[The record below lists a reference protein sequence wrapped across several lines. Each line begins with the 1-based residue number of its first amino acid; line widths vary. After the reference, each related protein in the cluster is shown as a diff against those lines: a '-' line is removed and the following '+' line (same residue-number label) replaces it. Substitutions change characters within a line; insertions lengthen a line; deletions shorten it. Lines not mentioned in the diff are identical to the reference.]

1 MSNKMELPTHLV
13 YEPKAFERL
22 HGSEIF
28 DSLVNRRVVVISGCG
43 ATRKISEHLIGGLKL
58 QPAMIKAFYC
68 TDNTLQTIDQLEIG
82 IRLEYAEVIIGV
94 GGGKVLDVSKVV
106 GTRMNVPVMLVPT
119 ALSCDAVCSPVASIR
134 VNQAK
139 SMSIAV
145 EMPWAV
151 VIDLDI
157 VAHSP
162 GRLFCAGIG
171 DLLSNKTALVD
182 WKLAHRASKEKID
195 VVSCLMANNAVDLFL
210 NTVNQNNI
218 GRAALLQVTVESLIM
233 SGIAMAIAGS
243 SRPCSGSEHLISHA
257 LDNYCGGK
265 ALHGEQVA
273 VAMLFSEHLQG
284 DHNSENNM
292 RQYFKRL
299 GLPTHYNEI
308 GYTKDEMCLAIK
320 KAPTIR
326 DRYTILNEIELKTKQ
341 INYILDE
348 VFPLSPKS
356 P

>member
-1 MSNKMELPTHLV
+1 MSNKMGLPTHLI

-22 HGSEIF
+22 YGSEIF
-28 DSLVNRRVVVISGCG
+28 DSLANRRVVVISGKG
-43 ATRKISEHLIGGLKL
+43 ATRKISEQLILAMKL
-58 QPAMIKAFYC
+58 QPAQMKAVYC
-68 TDNTLQTIDQLEIG
+68 TDNTLRTIDELEIE

-106 GTRMNVPVMLVPT
+106 GTRMNVPVILVPT

-134 VNQAK
+134 VNKIK
-139 SMSIAV
+139 SISIEV
-145 EMPWAV
+145 GMPWAV

-157 VAHSP
+157 VAGSP
-162 GRLFCAGIG
+162 RRLFCAGIG

-182 WKLAHRASKEKID
+182 WKLAHQVNKEKID
-195 VVSCLMANNAVDLFL
+195 TVSCMIANNAVDIFL
-210 NTVNQNNI
+210 NTVSQNNI
-218 GRAALLQVTVESLIM
+218 SRAALLQMTVESLIM

-273 VAMLFSEHLQG
+273 VAMLISEYLQG
-284 DHNSENNM
+284 GHNSENNM
-292 RQYFKRL
+292 RQHFKRL
-299 GLPTHYNEI
+299 GLPTHYKEI
-308 GYTKDEMCLAIK
+308 GYTKDEMCLAIQ
-320 KAPTIR
+320 KAPSIR
-326 DRYTILNEIELKTKQ
+326 NRYTILNEMELKTKQ

-348 VFPLSPKS
+348 VFPISP
-356 P
+356 

>member
-1 MSNKMELPTHLV
+1 MSNKMELPTHLI

-22 HGSEIF
+22 YGGEIYE
-28 DSLVNRRVVVISGCG
+28 SLANRRVVVISGRSS
-43 ATRKISEHLIGGLKL
+43 TRIISEHLILELKL
-58 QPAMIKAFYC
+58 QPTQVKALYC
-68 TDNTLQTIDQLEIG
+68 TDNSLRTIDELEIE
-82 IRLEYAEVIIGV
+82 IRLDNAEMIIGV

-119 ALSCDAVCSPVASIR
+119 ALSCDAICSPVASIR
-134 VNQAK
+134 VNPKK
-139 SMSIAV
+139 SISIAV

-162 GRLFCAGIG
+162 RRLLCAGIG

-182 WKLAHRASKEKID
+182 WKLAHQVNKEKID
-195 VVSCLMANNAVDLFL
+195 DVSCMIANNAVDIFL
-210 NTVNQNNI
+210 NTFNQNNI
-218 GRAALLQVTVESLIM
+218 ARATLLQMTVESLIM

-273 VAMLFSEHLQG
+273 VAMLISEYLQG
-284 DHNSENNM
+284 EHNSENNM
-292 RQYFKRL
+292 RQHFKRL
-299 GLPTHYNEI
+299 GLPTHYKEI
-308 GYTKDEMCLAIK
+308 GYTKDEMCLAIQ
-320 KAPTIR
+320 KAPSIR
-326 DRYTILNEIELKTKQ
+326 NRYTILNEMELKTKQ

-348 VFPLSPKS
+348 VFPLSP
-356 P
+356 

>member
-1 MSNKMELPTHLV
+1 MSNKMGLPTHLI

-22 HGSEIF
+22 YGSEIF
-28 DSLVNRRVVVISGCG
+28 DSLANRRVVVISGKG
-43 ATRKISEHLIGGLKL
+43 ATRKISEQLILAMKL
-58 QPAMIKAFYC
+58 QPAQMKAVYC
-68 TDNTLQTIDQLEIG
+68 TDNTLRTIDELEIE

-106 GTRMNVPVMLVPT
+106 GTRMNVPVILVPT

-134 VNQAK
+134 VNKIK
-139 SMSIAV
+139 SISIEV
-145 EMPWAV
+145 GMPWAV

-157 VAHSP
+157 VAGSP
-162 GRLFCAGIG
+162 RRLFCAGIG

-182 WKLAHRASKEKID
+182 WKLAHQVNKEKID
-195 VVSCLMANNAVDLFL
+195 TVSCMIANNAVDIFL
-210 NTVNQNNI
+210 NTVSQNNI
-218 GRAALLQVTVESLIM
+218 SRAALLQMTVESLIM

-273 VAMLFSEHLQG
+273 VAMLISEYLQG
-284 DHNSENNM
+284 GHNSENNM
-292 RQYFKRL
+292 RQHFKRL
-299 GLPTHYNEI
+299 GLPTHYKEI
-308 GYTKDEMCLAIK
+308 GYTKDEMCLAIQ
-320 KAPTIR
+320 KAPSIR
-326 DRYTILNEIELKTKQ
+326 NRYTILNEMELKTKQ

-348 VFPLSPKS
+348 VFPLSP
-356 P
+356 

>member
-1 MSNKMELPTHLV
+1 MSNKMGLPTHLI

-22 HGSEIF
+22 YGSEIF
-28 DSLVNRRVVVISGCG
+28 DSLANRRVVVISGKG
-43 ATRKISEHLIGGLKL
+43 ATRKISEQLILAMKL
-58 QPAMIKAFYC
+58 QPAQMKAVYC
-68 TDNTLQTIDQLEIG
+68 TDNTLRTIDELEIE

-106 GTRMNVPVMLVPT
+106 GTRMNVPVILVPT

-134 VNQAK
+134 VNKIK
-139 SMSIAV
+139 SISIEV
-145 EMPWAV
+145 GMPWAV

-157 VAHSP
+157 VAGSP
-162 GRLFCAGIG
+162 RRLFCAGIG

-182 WKLAHRASKEKID
+182 WKLAHQVNKEKID
-195 VVSCLMANNAVDLFL
+195 TVSCMIANNAVDIFL

-218 GRAALLQVTVESLIM
+218 SRSALLQMTVESLIM

-273 VAMLFSEHLQG
+273 VAMLISEYLQG
-284 DHNSENNM
+284 GHNSENNM
-292 RQYFKRL
+292 RQHFKRL
-299 GLPTHYNEI
+299 GLPTHYKEI
-308 GYTKDEMCLAIK
+308 GYTKDEMCLAIQ
-320 KAPTIR
+320 KAPSIR
-326 DRYTILNEIELKTKQ
+326 NRYTILNEMELKTKQ

-348 VFPLSPKS
+348 VFPLSP
-356 P
+356 

>member
-1 MSNKMELPTHLV
+1 MSNKMGLPAHLI

-22 HGSEIF
+22 YGSEIC
-28 DSLVNRRVVVISGCG
+28 DSLANRRVVVISGKG
-43 ATRKISEHLIGGLKL
+43 ATRKISEQLILTMKL
-58 QPAMIKAFYC
+58 QPVQIKALYC
-68 TDNTLQTIDQLEIG
+68 TDNTLRTIDELEIET
-82 IRLEYAEVIIGV
+82 RLEYAEVIIGV

-134 VNQAK
+134 VNQIK
-139 SMSIAV
+139 SISIEV
-145 EMPWAV
+145 GMPWAV

-157 VAHSP
+157 VAGSP
-162 GRLFCAGIG
+162 HRLFCAGIG

-182 WKLAHRASKEKID
+182 WKLAHQVNKEKID
-195 VVSCLMANNAVDLFL
+195 TVSCMIANNAVDIFL
-210 NTVNQNNI
+210 NSVNENNI
-218 GRAALLQVTVESLIM
+218 GRAALLKMTVESIIM

-273 VAMLFSEHLQG
+273 VAMLISEYLQG
-284 DHNSENNM
+284 DHNSGNNM
-292 RQYFKRL
+292 RQHFKIL
-299 GLPTHYNEI
+299 GLPTHYKEI
-308 GYTKDEMCLAIK
+308 GYTKDEMCLAIQ
-320 KAPTIR
+320 KAPSIR
-326 DRYTILNEIELKTKQ
+326 NRYTILNEMELKTKQ

-348 VFPLSPKS
+348 VFPLSP
-356 P
+356 